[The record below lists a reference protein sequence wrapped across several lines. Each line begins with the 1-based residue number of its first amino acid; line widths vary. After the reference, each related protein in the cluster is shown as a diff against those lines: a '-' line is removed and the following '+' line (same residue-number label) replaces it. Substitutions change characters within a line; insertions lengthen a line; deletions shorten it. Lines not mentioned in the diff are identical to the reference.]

1 MNEDTQKIFPNKKRM
16 IIWILS
22 ILPIILVV
30 AVYTRLPQQIPTNWG
45 FDGKVSYGEK
55 GNLWILAGISPFLAI
70 MYQVLPKIDPK
81 RKNYRKFQEVYES
94 FQLFMQVFL
103 FVMVGIV
110 IIESFRPGTVQVST
124 VVCAMCGILFI
135 IIGNM
140 MPKFR
145 QNFFI
150 GFRTPWT
157 LTNEQ
162 VWNKTHRL
170 AGRLMFVAGILGL
183 IGAFFP
189 SDKVKMVF
197 LFVPLI
203 AATVIPY
210 IMSYVWCEAYS
221 SFKK

>member
-45 FDGKVSYGEK
+45 FDRKVSYGEK

-170 AGRLMFVAGILGL
+170 AGRLIFVAGILGL

>member
-1 MNEDTQKIFPNKKRM
+1 
-16 IIWILS
+16 
-22 ILPIILVV
+22 
-30 AVYTRLPQQIPTNWG
+30 
-45 FDGKVSYGEK
+45 
-55 GNLWILAGISPFLAI
+55 

-189 SDKVKMVF
+189 SNKVKMVF